1 MFGERLKHYRKLRMM
16 SQEELA
22 ECMGFPP
29 NTISKI
35 EHGTRKVT
43 LEEAVRLAEVLRIS
57 LLDLAGI
64 AELSSQT
71 EEVKTLVHQC
81 AQKVREAATVLNAAT
96 HMADNLE
103 RTVSSF

>member
-1 MFGERLKHYRKLRMM
+1 MVGERLKHYRQLRRM

-22 ECMGFPP
+22 EDMGFPS

-43 LEEAVRLAEVLRIS
+43 LEEAIRLAEVLGIS

-64 AELSSQT
+64 PAFAEQH

-81 AQKVREAATVLNAAT
+81 AQKVREAATL
-96 HMADNLE
+96 ADTLA
-103 RTVSSF
+103 RTVSAL

>member
-1 MFGERLKHYRKLRMM
+1 MVGDRLKHYRNLRMM

-22 ECMGFPP
+22 EVMGFPP

-43 LEEAVRLAEVLRIS
+43 LEEAVRFAEVLRIS

-64 AELSSQT
+64 PEFSAPS
-71 EEVKTLVHQC
+71 EEVQTLAHEC
-81 AQKVREAATVLNAAT
+81 AQRMREASTKAREAST
-96 HMADNLE
+96 MADTLE
-103 RTVSSF
+103 RTLVMH